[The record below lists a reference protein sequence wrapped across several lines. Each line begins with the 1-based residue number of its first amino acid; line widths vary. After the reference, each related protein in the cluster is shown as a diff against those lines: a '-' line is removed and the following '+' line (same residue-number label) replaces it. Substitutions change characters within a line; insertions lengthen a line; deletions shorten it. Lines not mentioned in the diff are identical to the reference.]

1 MKSVALMRAS
11 CPLSQKAMALVC
23 GGDWKVRLF
32 PLALPSSSYHHS
44 HQQLPLLSQTCA
56 YSAAWTPHSS
66 LPHPKLQHTEF
77 TAQTSRE
84 QGWD

>member
-1 MKSVALMRAS
+1 MKSVALLRAS
-11 CPLSQKAMALVC
+11 CPLYQKTTALVC

-32 PLALPSSSYHHS
+32 PLTSPSSSYHHS
-44 HQQLPLLSQTCA
+44 HQQPPLLSQTCA
-56 YSAAWTPHSS
+56 RSVPWTPRSS
-66 LPHPKLQHTEF
+66 LPHPKLQHPEF